1 MTHRDDLNFLVTLLD
16 CPEGEWDWNGPA
28 PAALRRAIKT
38 SVDQAETIAA
48 AEALLSSMPTGTD
61 AIREWHERRKDWLF
75 YRKAIVG
82 EIE

>member
-1 MTHRDDLNFLVTLLD
+1 MSDILD
-16 CPEGEWDWNGPA
+16 EIQEMMKKFEGCGP
-28 PAALRRAIKT
+28 PLECHTTPTGWAA
-38 SVDQAETIAA
+38 IAA